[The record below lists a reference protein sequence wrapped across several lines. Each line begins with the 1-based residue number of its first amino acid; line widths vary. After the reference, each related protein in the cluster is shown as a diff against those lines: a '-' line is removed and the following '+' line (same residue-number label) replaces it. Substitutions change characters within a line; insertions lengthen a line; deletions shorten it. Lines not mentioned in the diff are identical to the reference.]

1 MRKNCMAEVAQM
13 FGLELEEHFHITK
26 KSYENTVYK
35 FTKDGVAFYDNKL
48 RTWYE
53 SVGALAGILTG
64 ETEVVKLPWKP
75 SRDDVY
81 YMPSVT
87 SVGKYIKLFW
97 TGSRNDEGSYQQ
109 GLVLRTKKEAVEL
122 AEEML
127 DVARKK
133 FAMAKEARDND

>member
-1 MRKNCMAEVAQM
+1 MINRMAEVAKM

-64 ETEVVKLPWKP
+64 ETEVVKLFWKP
-75 SRDDVY
+75 AVYDEYYYPIPSDRDLWESRLWIGDNYDN
-81 YMPSVT
+81 
-87 SVGKYIKLFW
+87 
-97 TGSRNDEGSYQQ
+97 SRFSR
-109 GLVLRTKKEAVEL
+109 GLVCKTKEEAI
-122 AEEML
+122 
-127 DVARKK
+127 D
-133 FAMAKEARDND
+133 MAKKMLAVVKEEQK

>member
-1 MRKNCMAEVAQM
+1 MANHMEEVAKM

-35 FTKDGVAFYDNKL
+35 FTKDGVVFYDNKL

-75 SRDDVY
+75 REGDRY
-81 YMPSVT
+81 YFPCPATIEKWDYSTWSEREVDYYRLNHGFACKTME
-87 SVGKYIKLFW
+87 
-97 TGSRNDEGSYQQ
+97 R
-109 GLVLRTKKEAVEL
+109 AV
-122 AEEML
+122 AISQEML
-127 DVARKK
+127 KDIRVI
-133 FAMAKEARDND
+133 EEE

>member
-1 MRKNCMAEVAQM
+1 MANHMEEVSKM

-75 SRDDVY
+75 AVYDEYYYPIPSDRDLWESRLWIGDNYDN
-81 YMPSVT
+81 
-87 SVGKYIKLFW
+87 
-97 TGSRNDEGSYQQ
+97 SRFSR
-109 GLVLRTKKEAVEL
+109 GLVCKTKEEAI
-122 AEEML
+122 
-127 DVARKK
+127 D
-133 FAMAKEARDND
+133 MAKKMLAVVKEEQK

>member
-1 MRKNCMAEVAQM
+1 MTNHMAEVAKM

-64 ETEVVKLPWKP
+64 ETGVVKLPWKP
-75 SRDDVY
+75 RDNEHY
-81 YMPSVT
+81 FIPEITTPEMFGY
-87 SVGKYIKLFW
+87 LRW
-97 TGSRNDEGSYQQ
+97 TNDHVDNHMYKH
-109 GLVLRTKKEAVEL
+109 GLICRTKEEAIRKAEL
-122 AEEML
+122 LMEYFKNNCIEGN
-127 DVARKK
+127 
-133 FAMAKEARDND
+133 ENNG

>member
-1 MRKNCMAEVAQM
+1 MTNHMEEVAKM

-64 ETEVVKLPWKP
+64 ETEIVKLPWKP
-75 SRDDVY
+75 QEGHRYHFPCPASIEKWDYSTWSEREVDY
-81 YMPSVT
+81 YRLNHGFVCET
-87 SVGKYIKLFW
+87 TERAIAL
-97 TGSRNDEGSYQQ
+97 
-109 GLVLRTKKEAVEL
+109 TKKMLAVI
-122 AEEML
+122 
-127 DVARKK
+127 
-133 FAMAKEARDND
+133 KEKDND

>member
-1 MRKNCMAEVAQM
+1 MINRMEEVAKM

-35 FTKDGVAFYDNKL
+35 FTKDGVAFYDNEL

-75 SRDDVY
+75 AVYDEYYYPIPSDRDLWESRLWIGDNYDN
-81 YMPSVT
+81 
-87 SVGKYIKLFW
+87 
-97 TGSRNDEGSYQQ
+97 SRFSR
-109 GLVLRTKKEAVEL
+109 GLVCKTKEEAI
-122 AEEML
+122 
-127 DVARKK
+127 D
-133 FAMAKEARDND
+133 MAKKMLAVVKEEQK

>member
-1 MRKNCMAEVAQM
+1 MANHMAEVAKM

-75 SRDDVY
+75 REGDRY
-81 YMPSVT
+81 YFPRPASIEKWDYSTWSEREVDYYRLNHGFVCKTME
-87 SVGKYIKLFW
+87 
-97 TGSRNDEGSYQQ
+97 R
-109 GLVLRTKKEAVEL
+109 AV
-122 AEEML
+122 AISQEML
-127 DVARKK
+127 KDIRVI
-133 FAMAKEARDND
+133 EEE

>member
-1 MRKNCMAEVAQM
+1 MINHMEDVAKM

-64 ETEVVKLPWKP
+64 ETEVVKLSWKP
-75 SRDDVY
+75 AVYDEYYYPIPSDRDLWESRLWIGDNYDN
-81 YMPSVT
+81 
-87 SVGKYIKLFW
+87 
-97 TGSRNDEGSYQQ
+97 SRFSR
-109 GLVLRTKKEAVEL
+109 GLVCKTKEEAI
-122 AEEML
+122 
-127 DVARKK
+127 D
-133 FAMAKEARDND
+133 MAKKMLAVVKEEQK

>member
-1 MRKNCMAEVAQM
+1 MINHMEDVAKM

-75 SRDDVY
+75 KMDEKY
-81 YMPSVT
+81 YIPSIFDWDFY
-87 SVGKYIKLFW
+87 KYNFW
-97 TGSRNDEGSYQQ
+97 LNDECDEKYYKR
-109 GLVLRTKKEAVEL
+109 GLVFKTKEEAIE
-122 AEEML
+122 
-127 DVARKK
+127 
-133 FAMAKEARDND
+133 MAKKMLAVVKEEQK

>member
-75 SRDDVY
+75 AVYDEYYYPIPSDRDLWESRLWIGDNYDN
-81 YMPSVT
+81 
-87 SVGKYIKLFW
+87 
-97 TGSRNDEGSYQQ
+97 SRFSR
-109 GLVLRTKKEAVEL
+109 GLVCKTKEEAI
-122 AEEML
+122 
-127 DVARKK
+127 D
-133 FAMAKEARDND
+133 MAKKMLAVVKEEQK

>member
-1 MRKNCMAEVAQM
+1 MRKNCMAEVAKM

-64 ETEVVKLPWKP
+64 ETGVVKLTWKP
-75 SRDDVY
+75 RKGEMY
-81 YMPSVT
+81 YFPDIGT
-87 SVGKYIKLFW
+87 SSLGSCLCWLGTETDKNLYDRGFVFQTIEEAIATAKRILAIVQEGKNN
-97 TGSRNDEGSYQQ
+97 G
-109 GLVLRTKKEAVEL
+109 
-122 AEEML
+122 
-127 DVARKK
+127 
-133 FAMAKEARDND
+133 

>member
-1 MRKNCMAEVAQM
+1 MANHMEEVAKM

-75 SRDDVY
+75 QEGDRYYFPCPASIEKWDYNTWSERDVDY
-81 YMPSVT
+81 YRLNRGFACKTME
-87 SVGKYIKLFW
+87 
-97 TGSRNDEGSYQQ
+97 R
-109 GLVLRTKKEAVEL
+109 AV
-122 AEEML
+122 AISQEML
-127 DVARKK
+127 KDIRVI
-133 FAMAKEARDND
+133 EE

>member
-1 MRKNCMAEVAQM
+1 MINRMEEVAKM

-75 SRDDVY
+75 KMDEKY
-81 YMPSVT
+81 YIPSIFDWDFY
-87 SVGKYIKLFW
+87 KYNFW
-97 TGSRNDEGSYQQ
+97 LNDECDEKYYKR
-109 GLVLRTKKEAVEL
+109 GLVFKTKEEAI
-122 AEEML
+122 
-127 DVARKK
+127 D
-133 FAMAKEARDND
+133 MAKKMLAVVKEEQK

>member
-1 MRKNCMAEVAQM
+1 MANRMAEVAKM

-75 SRDDVY
+75 AVYDEYYYPIPSDRDLWESRLWIGDNYDN
-81 YMPSVT
+81 
-87 SVGKYIKLFW
+87 
-97 TGSRNDEGSYQQ
+97 SRFSR
-109 GLVLRTKKEAVEL
+109 GLVCKTKEEAI
-122 AEEML
+122 
-127 DVARKK
+127 D
-133 FAMAKEARDND
+133 MAKKMLAVVKEEQK

>member
-1 MRKNCMAEVAQM
+1 MEEVAKM

-75 SRDDVY
+75 KMDEKY
-81 YMPSVT
+81 YIPSIFDWDFY
-87 SVGKYIKLFW
+87 KYNFW
-97 TGSRNDEGSYQQ
+97 LNDECDEKYYKR
-109 GLVLRTKKEAVEL
+109 GLVFKTKEEAI
-122 AEEML
+122 
-127 DVARKK
+127 D
-133 FAMAKEARDND
+133 MAKKMLAVVKEEQK